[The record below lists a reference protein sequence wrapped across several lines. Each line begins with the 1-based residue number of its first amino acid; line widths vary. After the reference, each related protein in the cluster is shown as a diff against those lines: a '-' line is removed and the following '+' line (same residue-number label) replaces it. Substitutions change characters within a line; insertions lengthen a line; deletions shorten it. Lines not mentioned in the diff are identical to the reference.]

1 MKSTFLLFVTIFLFS
16 CNQKTV
22 NKNNNT
28 QAPDKQDTTFIET
41 ATEEFEVLPTDN
53 INQVLINTNENL
65 SAQDIMKLYY
75 PLEEETDEGN
85 EKIEIFETALE
96 NGNTEVTLIHDNFMD
111 DSQRGVKY
119 VMVLKEVDDK
129 WTVVSVKKNW
139 KCWEGRGNT
148 DWGIE
153 LCL

>member
-1 MKSTFLLFVTIFLFS
+1 MKPTFLLFITVFLFS
-16 CNQKTV
+16 CNQKTGNNSESPQVPEKQEKASTELV
-22 NKNNNT
+22 N
-28 QAPDKQDTTFIET
+28 
-41 ATEEFEVLPTDN
+41 EEFELLSIDE
-53 INQVLINTNENL
+53 INQTISKSDDEL
-65 SAQDIMKLYY
+65 SAQDIIKIYY
-75 PLEEETDEGN
+75 PMEVESDEGN
-85 EKIEIFETALE
+85 EKIETFETSLE
-96 NGNTEVTLIHDNFMD
+96 NGNTEITLIHDNFMD

-139 KCWEGRGNT
+139 RCWEGRGNT